1 MACAECDAF
10 RAAHNTA
17 VMRYSDVMASL
28 HKMATNGEFRSKNT
42 KGLKSKR
49 KLRETRMKWLAPRCG
64 SIGKAIGGN
73 DQRLNFPANK

>member
-28 HKMATNGEFRSKNT
+28 HKMATNGEFRSQ
-42 KGLKSKR
+42 
-49 KLRETRMKWLAPRCG
+49 EY
-64 SIGKAIGGN
+64 
-73 DQRLNFPANK
+73 QRLKIEAEAARDAYEMASTALRVHREGHRRE